1 MFGEKVRA
9 LGERGRPR
17 DLYDVINLYRNDQ
30 LPAPAVINNVLT
42 QKCAY
47 KEIDTPKLVD
57 MDQYREALIQ
67 NWEPML
73 AHQLPALPA
82 FELYWDALPE
92 FFEWLEKPE
101 TERRTALGAVSR
113 EGSVYRPAYGQ
124 LNLRALSGRSLE
136 IIRFAAGNRLCVNLD
151 YTTNDGKRSNRVI
164 EPYSLRQAQNGNILL
179 FAVRADD
186 GQIRAYKINQINDAS
201 VVNQTFTPRY
211 QIELSP
217 SLSVSP
223 VQISTGS
230 LASLDIPKSSS
241 RPRARRSRKTG
252 FSNSGPTYVYRCPV
266 CQKIFKRKKQDSRL
280 NPHKSKEG
288 YPCSGRTGYFEKAI
302 Y

>member
-1 MFGEKVRA
+1 MIK
-9 LGERGRPR
+9 
-17 DLYDVINLYRNDQ
+17 DVL
-30 LPAPAVINNVLT
+30 A

-47 KEIDTPKLVD
+47 KKIDTPQLAD
-57 MDQYREALIQ
+57 MDNYRQALIQ

-82 FELYWDALPE
+82 FELYWEALPE
-92 FFEWLEKPE
+92 FFDWLEKPE
-101 TERRTALGAVSR
+101 TERRAALGAVSR
-113 EGSVYRPAYGQ
+113 EGNIYRPAYGQ

-151 YTTNDGKRSNRVI
+151 YTANSGERSSRTI

-179 FAVRADD
+179 YAVRADD
-186 GQIRAYKINQINDAS
+186 GQIRAYKIDQINDAS
-201 VVNQTFTPRY
+201 VVNRTFIPRY

-217 SLSVSP
+217 TLNVPP
-223 VQISTGS
+223 VQNSMSS
-230 LASLDIPKSSS
+230 LASLDIPKSLPT
-241 RPRARRSRKTG
+241 RPSARRGRKTS
-252 FSNSGPTYVYRCPV
+252 FSTGGPTYIYRCPV
-266 CQKIFKRKKQDSRL
+266 CQKTFKRKKQNPKL

-288 YPCSGRTGYFEKAI
+288 YPCMGRTGYFEKTV